1 MTGAVRCRGI
11 HVADLR
17 EIRAVFDE
25 PGLGR
30 QISAIQADAG
40 RRVVR
45 SRRPDRIVKSVRV
58 QARAAI
64 WESAV
69 PIEGSIL
76 MFWARPGSDIIPRLE
91 EACQKGDEGA
101 LGEVHEIIAGS
112 LADEPIPTLDA
123 AADAVLSSPMHS
135 DVRYG
140 TKVLARTLTLPEGLM
155 SAWSRSPTTVVTS
168 MSGTS
173 RSIQYHQAGEAVE
186 YPTLVVM
193 SPAVLSEVERRALEA
208 VPADQIGINIGE
220 ASCCPAVTALVL
232 IAVALATNAG
242 IWQEIGEQMNE
253 VHLSE
258 DQVER
263 LGPMASAQ
271 ELVALRREIFASH
284 GF

>member
-1 MTGAVRCRGI
+1 
-11 HVADLR
+11 
-17 EIRAVFDE
+17 
-25 PGLGR
+25 
-30 QISAIQADAG
+30 
-40 RRVVR
+40 VVR
-45 SRRPDRIVKSVRV
+45 SRRPDRIVKVSEFKRG
-58 QARAAI
+58 RR
-64 WESAV
+64 SGNPLV

-91 EACQKGDEGA
+91 EAYQKSDEGA
-101 LGEVHEIIAGS
+101 LGEVHEIIARQ

-123 AADAVLSSPMHS
+123 AADAVLSSPMHF

-140 TKVLARTLTLPEGLM
+140 TKVLARTLTLPEGADICM
-155 SAWSRSPTTVVTS
+155 VAFPYNGGDVDERHFA
-168 MSGTS
+168 
-173 RSIQYHQAGEAVE
+173 IDQYHQAGEAVE

>member
-1 MTGAVRCRGI
+1 MPGDTRSRLAQ
-11 HVADLR
+11 
-17 EIRAVFDE
+17 IRAVFDE

-40 RRVVR
+40 RRVAS
-45 SRRPDRIVKSVRV
+45 SRRPDRIVKASKFKHGR
-58 QARAAI
+58 R
-64 WESAV
+64 SGNPLV
-69 PIEGSIL
+69 PIEGSIM
-76 MFWARPGSDIIPRLE
+76 MFWTRSGSDIIRRLE
-91 EACQKGDEGA
+91 KAYAKGDERA
-101 LGEVHEIIAGS
+101 LGEVHQVIVRQ

-123 AADAVLSSPMHS
+123 AADAVLSSPMHF

-140 TKVLARTLTLPEGLM
+140 TKVLSRTLTLPEGAEVCM
-155 SAWSRSPTTVVTS
+155 VAFPYNGGDVDERHFA
-168 MSGTS
+168 
-173 RSIQYHQAGEAVE
+173 IDQYHRAGASVE
-186 YPTLVVM
+186 YPTLVVV
-193 SPAVLSEVERRALEA
+193 SPPVLSEIEREALEA
-208 VPADQIGINIGE
+208 VPQNQIGINIGE

-258 DQVER
+258 AQIER

-271 ELVALRREIFASH
+271 ELVALRREVFAAH

>member
-1 MTGAVRCRGI
+1 MPGDSQSRLAQ
-11 HVADLR
+11 
-17 EIRAVFDE
+17 IRAVFDE

-45 SRRPDRIVKSVRV
+45 SRHPDRIVKVSEFKRG
-58 QARAAI
+58 RR
-64 WESAV
+64 SGNPLV
-69 PIEGSIL
+69 PIEGSIM
-76 MFWARPGSDIIPRLE
+76 MFWGRPGSDTISRLE
-91 EACQKGDEGA
+91 EAYRKGDEGA
-101 LGEVHEIIAGS
+101 LAEVHEIITRQM
-112 LADEPIPTLDA
+112 ADEPIPTLDA
-123 AADAVLSSPMHS
+123 AADAVLSSPMHF

-140 TKVLARTLTLPEGLM
+140 TKVLARTMTLPEGAEVCM
-155 SAWSRSPTTVVTS
+155 VAFPYNGGDIDERHFA
-168 MSGTS
+168 
-173 RSIQYHQAGEAVE
+173 IDQYHRAGETVE
-186 YPTLVVM
+186 YPSLLVI
-193 SPAVLSEVERRALEA
+193 SPAVLSEVERAALEA

-253 VHLSE
+253 VHLSA
-258 DQVER
+258 DQIER